1 MTTEVSKN
9 IHLITVNDRRKH
21 LFENMWP
28 LPNGVSYNCFLVAD
42 EKTALLD
49 TVEFGSSIM
58 FEAEIEA
65 LLNGKMLD
73 YLIINHMEPDH
84 SGEIQN
90 ILARYPDITV
100 VGNDKTFKIFESYY
114 GETKNKLVVKDG
126 DTLCLGEKT
135 LKFVLTP
142 WVHWPE
148 TMMTYEIN
156 SATLFSGDAFG
167 TFGTLDGC
175 YFDDEMDAV
184 AKYEDE
190 MRRYYSNIVGKYSN
204 MVQKAFAK
212 LAGVEVKAIC
222 PLHGPVWRK
231 NPAKVLE
238 LYDKWSKM
246 EGDDGVVVA
255 YASMYGATAYMA
267 DYVARKLAENGV
279 ENIVTHDVSKTH
291 VSYLISDLWKYKAVV
306 LGSCAYNTAMFPTME
321 NFVNKMG
328 HIGLKYRNLAIFG
341 SYSWNGGGVRNLLT
355 FAESSGWN
363 MVGSVDMAGK
373 PNAEKLAE
381 LDAIAKAIA
390 ESLNQ

>member
-9 IHLITVNDRRKH
+9 IHLITVNDRRKQ

-28 LPNGVSYNCFLVAD
+28 IPNGVSYNCYLIND

-49 TVEFGSSIM
+49 TVEFGSSAM
-58 FEAEIEA
+58 FEAQMETA
-65 LLNGKMLD
+65 LNGKKLD

-90 ILARYPDITV
+90 VLARYPDITV
-100 VGNDKTFKIFESYY
+100 VGNDKTFKIFEAYY
-114 GETKNKLVVKDG
+114 GVIENKIVIKDG

-148 TMMTYEIN
+148 TMMTYDIN
-156 SATLFSGDAFG
+156 SATLFSADAFG

-175 YFDDEMDAV
+175 YFDDEMDTV

-222 PLHGPVWRK
+222 PLHGPIWRK

-238 LYDKWSKM
+238 MYDKWSRM
-246 EGDDGVVVA
+246 EGEDGVVVA
-255 YASMYGATAYMA
+255 YASMYGTTAYMA
-267 DYVARKLAENGV
+267 DYIARQLAQNGV
-279 ENIVTHDVSKTH
+279 RNIITHDVSKTH
-291 VSYLISDLWKYKAVV
+291 ISYLISDIWKYKAVV
-306 LGSCAYNTAMFPTME
+306 LGSCAYNTGMFPMME
-321 NFVNKMG
+321 NLTREMQ
-328 HIGLKYRNLAIFG
+328 HLGLKCRNLGIFG

-373 PNAEKLAE
+373 PSNEKLQE
-381 LDAIAKAIA
+381 LDALAKAVA
-390 ESLNQ
+390 DSLK

>member
-9 IHLITVNDRRKH
+9 IHLITVNDRRKQ

-28 LPNGVSYNCFLVAD
+28 IPNGVSYNCYLVVD

-49 TVEFGSSIM
+49 TVEFGASTM
-58 FEAEIEA
+58 FEAEVDV
-65 LLNGKMLD
+65 LLNGKTLD

-90 ILARYPDITV
+90 VLARYPDLTV

-114 GETKNKLVVKDG
+114 GEVKNKLVVKDG

-148 TMMTYEIN
+148 TMMTYDIN

-212 LAGVEVKAIC
+212 LEGVEVKAIC
-222 PLHGPVWRK
+222 ALHGPVWRK
-231 NPAKVLE
+231 NPETVLA

-246 EGDDGVVVA
+246 EGEDGVVVA

-267 DYVARKLAENGV
+267 DYMARKLAENGV
-279 ENIVTHDVSKTH
+279 RNIITHDVSKTH
-291 VSYLISDLWKYKAVV
+291 ISYLISDMWKYKAIV

-321 NFVNKMG
+321 NLVNKMG
-328 HIGLKYRNLAIFG
+328 HIGLKHRNLGIFG

-355 FAESSGWN
+355 FAESSGWH

-373 PNAEKLAE
+373 PNAAKLAE
-381 LDAIAKAIA
+381 LDVLAKSIA